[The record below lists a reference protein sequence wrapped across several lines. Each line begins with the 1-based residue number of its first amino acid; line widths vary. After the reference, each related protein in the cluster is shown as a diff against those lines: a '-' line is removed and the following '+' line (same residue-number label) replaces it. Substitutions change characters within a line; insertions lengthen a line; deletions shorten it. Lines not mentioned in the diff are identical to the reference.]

1 MPRWRR
7 GSSCTSCSVH
17 AEPVVVVI
25 AGIFGALLGSF
36 LNVCVYRLPR
46 NESIVHPRSRCPSCG
61 AMVAWYDNIPVVSWL
76 ALRGKC
82 RHCGA
87 PISVQ
92 YPLVEAAVATIW
104 AVAVCRLGVTAS
116 AASAAVFLTLLLG
129 ILLTD
134 AQQYIIPDEMSLGG
148 LAAGLAF
155 AFVTPLGIV
164 RALLGAAVGFALLW
178 TVKAAGDLALK
189 RGWIGG
195 QEVQATLGAEEPVS
209 AMGGGDLKM
218 LAMIGAFTGWQ
229 GALASVFLG
238 ALVATLVFVPF
249 LVRGK
254 KPLVPF
260 GIFLALGAAAWL
272 IAGGRLVQWYG
283 AFVGA

>member
-1 MPRWRR
+1 MD
-7 GSSCTSCSVH
+7 VD
-17 AEPVVVVI
+17 PVFAIPV

-61 AMVAWYDNIPVVSWL
+61 APVEWYDNIPVVSWL
-76 ALRGKC
+76 VLRGRC
-82 RHCGA
+82 RHCSA

-92 YPLVEAAVATIW
+92 YPLVEAAVAAIW
-104 AVAVCRLGVTAS
+104 AVAVGRLGVTAP
-116 AASAAVFLTLLLG
+116 AASAAILLTLLLG

-148 LAAGLAF
+148 LGAGLAL
-155 AFVTPLGIV
+155 AFVTPIGIV
-164 RALLGAAVGFALLW
+164 RALIGAAAGFALLW
-178 TVKAAGDLALK
+178 TVKAAGDLALQ

-195 QEVQATLGAEEPVS
+195 QEVQATLGAAEPVS

-218 LAMIGAFTGWQ
+218 LAMIGAFLGWQ
-229 GALASVFLG
+229 GALASAFLG
-238 ALVATLVFVPF
+238 ALLATIAFVPF

-260 GIFLALGAAAWL
+260 GIFLALGAATWL
-272 IAGGRLVQWYG
+272 IAGGRLVRWYG
-283 AFVGA
+283 AFVGV